1 MIKSIFYG
9 VHTYSVG
16 MVLTYQQFK
25 KIQDACYETGC
36 VQDTSDIWIRK
47 ERLNCYAYHEQGIRI
62 NLHGISGKL
71 YRLRV
76 QIEPCRVLSEA
87 NPTAL
92 FQPDKWNYRHL
103 VMTADRLL
111 KNLKV
116 PCSIDNMKI
125 SRCDLTANIGFSS
138 QEELMEYLRIL
149 KKSLIIPRYKY
160 VFFEKR
166 GQKVNDWKIANAHS
180 HCLSCKS
187 ASFLIY
193 DKIAQLE
200 MIDRS
205 DETLLNKHILR
216 LEAELKRPALKK
228 HIGKKRMY
236 DNQSI
241 LIAASR
247 KCPKVINWY
256 INRLQPKCDQY
267 LRYEDAV
274 EQIKHVQLLKEKT
287 RNRMLYL
294 LRKTSDKDS
303 LTTAL
308 EHLKIRENLSN
319 SQCNSILKKFK
330 RLGISPIT
338 LRNDSKFDTLPALIM
353 KD

>member
-1 MIKSIFYG
+1 MLYG

-16 MVLTYQQFK
+16 MVLTYKQFK
-25 KIQDACYETGC
+25 KIQNACYEIGC
-36 VQDTSDIWIRK
+36 VQNMSDIWKRK
-47 ERLNCYAYHEQGIRI
+47 ERLYCYAYREQGIKI
-62 NLHGISGKL
+62 HLHGISGEL

-76 QIEPCRVLSEA
+76 EIEPCRVLGETKS
-87 NPTAL
+87 TAL
-92 FQPDKWNYRHL
+92 FQPDKWSYQQL
-103 VMTADRLL
+103 VKSADELL
-111 KNLKV
+111 QQLKV
-116 PCSIDNMKI
+116 PCSIDYMKI
-125 SRCDLTANIGFSS
+125 SRCDLTANIEFSS

-166 GQKVNDWKIANAHS
+166 GQKANDWKIANAHS

-205 DETLLNKHILR
+205 DETLLDKHILR

-228 HIGKKRMY
+228 HLGKKRMY

-241 LIAASR
+241 LIAAGL

-267 LRYEDAV
+267 LRYEDTV
-274 EQIKHVQLLKEKT
+274 KRIEQVQLLKEK
-287 RNRMLYL
+287 REIGCCICCAKPVIKIHL
-294 LRKTSDKDS
+294 L
-303 LTTAL
+303 
-308 EHLKIRENLSN
+308 
-319 SQCNSILKKFK
+319 
-330 RLGISPIT
+330 SPWRI
-338 LRNDSKFDTLPALIM
+338 
-353 KD
+353 

>member
-1 MIKSIFYG
+1 MIESVAYG

-36 VQDTSDIWIRK
+36 VQDTSDICIRK
-47 ERLNCYAYHEQGIRI
+47 ERLSCHAYREQGIKI
-62 NLHGISGKL
+62 YLHGISGEL
-71 YRLRV
+71 YRLRI

-87 NPTAL
+87 SPTAL
-92 FQPDKWNYRHL
+92 FQTDKWNYRHL
-103 VMTADRLL
+103 VMTVDRLL

-125 SRCDLTANIGFSS
+125 SRCDLTANIGFFS

-200 MIDRS
+200 MIDRC
-205 DETLLNKHILR
+205 DETLLDKHILR

-228 HIGKKRMY
+228 HLGKKRMY

-241 LIAASR
+241 LIAAGL

-256 INRLQPKCDQY
+256 INRL
-267 LRYEDAV
+267 
-274 EQIKHVQLLKEKT
+274 
-287 RNRMLYL
+287 
-294 LRKTSDKDS
+294 
-303 LTTAL
+303 
-308 EHLKIRENLSN
+308 
-319 SQCNSILKKFK
+319 
-330 RLGISPIT
+330 
-338 LRNDSKFDTLPALIM
+338 
-353 KD
+353 